1 MSAFSFF
8 GTFTPKLDDK
18 GRLVVP
24 AKLREAFARGLV
36 ITRGQERCLYVFS
49 ATSFDA
55 LLERIRA
62 LPLTSKQ
69 AREFQRV
76 FLAGAHAET
85 PDKQHRVTVPQLL
98 REYAALERDLTVIGV
113 GDRVEIWDSQK
124 WESVL
129 TASEESYSEISE
141 EVFPGIF

>member
-1 MSAFSFF
+1 MSAINFF

-18 GRLVVP
+18 ARLIVP
-24 AKLREAFARGLV
+24 AKLRDAFARGLV
-36 ITRGQERCLYVFS
+36 ITRGQERCLYVFP
-49 ATSFDA
+49 AASFDA
-55 LLERIRA
+55 LLDRIRA

-85 PDKQHRVTVPQLL
+85 PDKQHRVTIPALL
-98 REYAALERDLTVIGV
+98 REYASLQRDLTVIGV

-124 WESVL
+124 WEAVL
-129 TASEESYSEISE
+129 ADSEASYSDISE
-141 EVFPGIF
+141 EVFPGVF

>member
-1 MSAFSFF
+1 MSAVNFF
-8 GTFTPKLDDK
+8 GTYTPKLDDK

-24 AKLREAFARGLV
+24 AKLREAFNRGLV
-36 ITRGQERCLYVFS
+36 ITRGQERCLYVFP
-49 ATSFDA
+49 AASFDA

-76 FLAGAHAET
+76 FLAGAHDET
-85 PDKQHRVTVPQLL
+85 PDKQHRVTIPGLL
-98 REYAALERDLTVIGV
+98 REYASLDKELTVIGV

-124 WESVL
+124 WQEVL
-129 TASEESYSEISE
+129 AASEEHYSDISE